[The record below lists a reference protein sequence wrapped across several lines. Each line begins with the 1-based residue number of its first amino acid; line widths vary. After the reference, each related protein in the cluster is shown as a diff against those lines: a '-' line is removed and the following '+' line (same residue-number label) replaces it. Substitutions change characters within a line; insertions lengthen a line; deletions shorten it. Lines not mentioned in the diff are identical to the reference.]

1 MKLRGSQL
9 AGLAIAF
16 ALVIAG
22 KHYYRNA
29 GAEELAWLL
38 APTAKMVSAL
48 TGSHFVHEVGVGWV
62 DRDVTFEIAPVC
74 AGLHFM
80 LAGFLALV
88 IGWLG
93 GMRTWRGMVKRIAI
107 AAVMAYVATLV
118 INTIRIAIAI
128 RMHVA
133 NASSSDLH
141 RLEGIIVYL
150 GGLCALYA
158 AAKAID
164 ERIHREAT

>member
-1 MKLRGSQL
+1 
-9 AGLAIAF
+9 
-16 ALVIAG
+16 
-22 KHYYRNA
+22 
-29 GAEELAWLL
+29 
-38 APTAKMVSAL
+38 
-48 TGSHFVHEVGVGWV
+48 
-62 DRDVTFEIAPVC
+62 
-74 AGLHFM
+74 
-80 LAGFLALV
+80 
-88 IGWLG
+88 
-93 GMRTWRGMVKRIAI
+93 
-107 AAVMAYVATLV
+107 VATLV